1 MGKCLS
7 DKDFEMLLS
16 QSASNVMAV
25 NHRQHLRICD
35 RCAGRL
41 AELRVESK
49 GLQYSTSSFTTRD
62 KSNMTIQHSLEPNI
76 EIGDFRIEKRL
87 GTGGM
92 GVVYQAYQISLKK
105 QVALKV
111 LGVRL
116 LANES
121 AVERFHREA
130 RAAAKL

>member
-16 QSASNVMAV
+16 QPVSNVTAV
-25 NHRQHLRICD
+25 KHRQHLRICD

-41 AELRVESK
+41 AELRIESK
-49 GLQYSTSSFTTRD
+49 DLRSSTSSYTRD
-62 KSNMTIQHSLEPNI
+62 KSNMSVQHCLEPNI